1 MARGP
6 SNRPAIA
13 AIALAAASRRSG
25 QRWLAAAAP
34 ELVGWAADGYQG
46 MTRAFSS
53 PRHLIAQRGP
63 DGALWSL
70 REASSR
76 CLLRFHIHVSAGLVF
91 ASGSTALIAGSAA
104 PGSRPGRHR
113 LA

>member
-1 MARGP
+1 
-6 SNRPAIA
+6 
-13 AIALAAASRRSG
+13 
-25 QRWLAAAAP
+25 
-34 ELVGWAADGYQG
+34 

-53 PRHLIAQRGP
+53 PRHLIAQRVP

-113 LA
+113 LAAVGEWQLGLLPVLAAALRTKGKLLS